1 MTAGAVEQPRRY
13 ELALFVLLAF
23 AISWAMHIPLA
34 LATLGSGDPTAS
46 IGSPLNLLAPWGPGV
61 AAIIMTAVVMGRR
74 GPGTLFRQL
83 RDWRVGIRWYLIA
96 VLLPGGL
103 WLVGRAL
110 DALLGRSYRIESV
123 ATDPDLAPYLAGF
136 LIGAFVYTLGEEL
149 GWRAYALPRLQEHR
163 TAMIAAF
170 VIGVLWGL
178 WHVPTF
184 VAQGHTGTDLV
195 PLVVSPI
202 AASVLFTWVYNST
215 GGSLLL
221 VWLFHTASTIT
232 GYLFGELPTVTDEL
246 VGVAAAVVVVLA
258 AGPTHLSR
266 SQPRQRLS
274 AMPAPQPHPP
284 VASRR

>member
-1 MTAGAVEQPRRY
+1 
-13 ELALFVLLAF
+13 
-23 AISWAMHIPLA
+23 
-34 LATLGSGDPTAS
+34 
-46 IGSPLNLLAPWGPGV
+46 
-61 AAIIMTAVVMGRR
+61 MGRR

-83 RDWRVGIRWYLIA
+83 RVWRVGIWWYLIA
-96 VLLPGGL
+96 GLLPAGL
-103 WLVGRAL
+103 WLAGRSL
-110 DALLGRSYRIESV
+110 DTLLGRSYTVESV

-149 GWRAYALPRLQEHR
+149 GWRAYALPRLQQHR
-163 TAMIAAF
+163 SALVAAL

-184 VAQGHTGTDLV
+184 LAQGHTGTELV

-202 AASVLFTWVYNST
+202 AASVLFTWIYNST

-246 VGVAAAVVVVLA
+246 VGMAAAVVVVLV

-266 SQPRQRLS
+266 SRPRQRPR
-274 AMPAPQPHPP
+274 ATPAPQPHPRA
-284 VASRR
+284 ASRR

>member
-1 MTAGAVEQPRRY
+1 
-13 ELALFVLLAF
+13 
-23 AISWAMHIPLA
+23 
-34 LATLGSGDPTAS
+34 
-46 IGSPLNLLAPWGPGV
+46 V
-61 AAIIMTAVVMGRR
+61 AAIIMTSVVMGRR

-83 RDWRVGIRWYLIA
+83 RVWRVGIWWYLIA
-96 VLLPGGL
+96 VLLPAGL
-103 WLVGRAL
+103 WLAGRAL
-110 DALLGRSYRIESV
+110 DTLLGRSYTVESV

-136 LIGAFVYTLGEEL
+136 LIGAFIYTLGEEL
-149 GWRAYALPRLQEHR
+149 GWRAYALPRLQQHR
-163 TAMIAAF
+163 SALVAAL

-184 VAQGHTGTDLV
+184 IAQGHTGTELV

-232 GYLFGELPTVTDEL
+232 GYLFGELPTVTEEL
-246 VGVAAAVVVVLA
+246 IGMAAAVVVVLV

-266 SQPRQRLS
+266 SRPRQRLS
-274 AMPAPQPHPP
+274 ATPAPQPHPRA
-284 VASRR
+284 ASRR